1 LAYRGYSIED
11 LVKYASFEEVAML
24 LRDGE
29 LPSSDALADFQKV
42 LHERY
47 EVKRDIRLMMWALP
61 ANGHPMDVLQ
71 TTIASMATF
80 YPDAGAQDPNSAYTQ
95 SALTK
100 IIAEKVLALIV
111 CSACKIKQASN
122 NLTISSSGSSPNDM
136 VKKFLAYD
144 ISLLGGIGS

>member
-1 LAYRGYSIED
+1 LPSERPYSIED

-61 ANGHPMDVLQ
+61 ANGHSVQNQ
-71 TTIASMATF
+71 TSVKQFNNIIIWLF
-80 YPDAGAQDPNSAYTQ
+80 
-95 SALTK
+95 TK
-100 IIAEKVLALIV
+100 RH
-111 CSACKIKQASN
+111 
-122 NLTISSSGSSPNDM
+122 G
-136 VKKFLAYD
+136 
-144 ISLLGGIGS
+144 

>member
-1 LAYRGYSIED
+1 M
-11 LVKYASFEEVAML
+11 KYASFEEVAML

-95 SALTK
+95 SAL
-100 IIAEKVLALIV
+100 EKVS
-111 CSACKIKQASN
+111 SAWRWLSKFKRVDRLLGKSGSLYSRRN
-122 NLTISSSGSSPNDM
+122 NLLHLKHKVT
-136 VKKFLAYD
+136 
-144 ISLLGGIGS
+144 